1 MPNKSERG
9 ALLAPSSLP
18 HLYPNNQKAPMSGH
32 RVTRVFGDISSIAN
46 ILKADPDC
54 GSSDHHSS
62 PAQNASCDQ
71 DLIILCQNFRIRL
84 REWIEQVGKQ
94 GIESYDEKAEPG
106 RALHALREEWGASL
120 AALQSLAP
128 RTVAGANDKLL
139 AAQVFL
145 TFCCGADG
153 SAIELL
159 ALATRELDHVIG
171 ADRTSDRTQTP
182 LRPRAQGAFWWLER
196 LKRRM

>member
-1 MPNKSERG
+1 
-9 ALLAPSSLP
+9 
-18 HLYPNNQKAPMSGH
+18 MSGH
-32 RVTRVFGDISSIAN
+32 RVTRVFGDISSNARIQKTGPA
-46 ILKADPDC
+46 C

-62 PAQNASCDQ
+62 PAENASCDQ
-71 DLIILCQNFRIRL
+71 ELIILCQNFRIRL
-84 REWIEQVGKQ
+84 REWIEQVGKE

-120 AALQSLAP
+120 AALQSLTP
-128 RTVAGANDKLL
+128 RTVVGANNKLS

-145 TFCCGADG
+145 TFCCEADG

-171 ADRTSDRTQTP
+171 ADRTSDRTQTSQ
-182 LRPRAQGAFWWLER
+182 RARAQGALRWFER
-196 LKRRM
+196 LTRRM